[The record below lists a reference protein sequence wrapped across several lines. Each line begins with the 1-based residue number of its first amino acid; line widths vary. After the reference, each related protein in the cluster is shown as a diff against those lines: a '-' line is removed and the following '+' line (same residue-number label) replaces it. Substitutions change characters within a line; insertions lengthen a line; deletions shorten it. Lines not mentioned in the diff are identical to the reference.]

1 MTITLEEAKAHLRIR
16 HADHDAHIGLLVSS
30 ADAALQ
36 RYAGDNHDPDAFDLK
51 AAQMLLVEQM
61 YYPAGDIEIDEQTGW
76 PVAAAALA
84 RPYRLPTVR

>member
-1 MTITLEEAKAHLRIR
+1 MSITLDEAKAHLRIR
-16 HADHDAHIGLLVSS
+16 SDAHDAHITLLVSS

-36 RYAGDNHDPDAFDLK
+36 RYAGDNHDPNAADLK

-61 YYPAGDIEIDEQTGW
+61 FYPSENMETDEATGW

-84 RPYRLPTVR
+84 QPFRVPTLR